1 MFKLVAQLVRASTP
15 GLIMRNVTGSSPS
28 LLDTFTNTDYLVL
41 YEFYLIS
48 SPHRSLA
55 HGDRKKK
62 DCHLLTKKKR
72 IYRRRIYIGPGLY
85 VLY

>member
-15 GLIMRNVTGSSPS
+15 GLVLRNITGSSPS

-41 YEFYLIS
+41 YEFDLIS

-55 HGDRKKK
+55 HGDSKKK
-62 DCHLLTKKKR
+62 EKR
-72 IYRRRIYIGPGLY
+72 IATS
-85 VLY
+85 